1 MNLVLLLHLV
11 CIRTANADFFN
22 FDSISNVSTYYFN
35 YFYCNIWEG
44 ECQPNQDDATQQGKT
59 AKLYRLHFFRITT
72 PYFRVA
78 HLANVTISLSLY
90 MYFFAVPSRDL
101 WASFP
106 QDYVNLLHQW
116 YCSLGQCCESGDC
129 RITNNV
135 TGLSKDLQTQL
146 HGQHLAQSVVL
157 KAIQGFIN
165 NPDSN
170 KPLTLS
176 FHGWSGTGKNFV
188 ARMIAD
194 NLYRDGV
201 KSECV
206 RLFIAPFHF
215 PHARLVDTYKGQLR
229 EAIRDMV
236 LRCPQTLFI
245 FDEAEK
251 LHPGLIDAIK
261 PFMDHYDNVDGV
273 SYRRAIFLFL
283 SNIGGAA
290 INDVALD
297 FWHSGQNR
305 EDIGME
311 DLEHRLRAETIESE
325 GGFAQSELMSGHLID
340 FYVPFLPLEYRHIKL
355 CARDAFAARGL
366 DADEDT
372 LDEVAKAMLYV
383 PKEERLFSAQGCK
396 SIPQRINF
404 FLP

>member
-1 MNLVLLLHLV
+1 MILLSLLPV
-11 CIRTANADFFN
+11 IWAVSVKADFFQ

-35 YFYCNIWEG
+35 YIYCNIWEG
-44 ECQPNQDDATQQGKT
+44 ECQPNQDDATQQ
-59 AKLYRLHFFRITT
+59 
-72 PYFRVA
+72 
-78 HLANVTISLSLY
+78 
-90 MYFFAVPSRDL
+90 VPSGDF
-101 WASFP
+101 WSVFP
-106 QDYVNLLHQW
+106 QDYMRTLSEW
-116 YCSLGQCCESGDC
+116 YCSLGQCCDTGDC
-129 RITNNV
+129 RITNNI
-135 TGLSKDLQTQL
+135 TGLARDLELRL
-146 HGQHLAQSVVL
+146 HGQHLAHSVVL
-157 KAIQGFIN
+157 KAVQGFIS
-165 NPDSN
+165 NPDPN

-188 ARMIAD
+188 ARLVAD

-215 PHARLVDTYKGQLR
+215 PHAKLVDVYKGQLR
-229 EAIRDMV
+229 EAVRDTV
-236 LRCPQTLFI
+236 LRCQQALFI

-251 LHPGLIDAIK
+251 LHPGLIDAVK
-261 PFMDHYDNVDGV
+261 PYMDHYDNVDGV

-290 INDVALD
+290 INDVTLD

-311 DLEHRLRAETIESE
+311 DLEHRIRSEAVESQ
-325 GGFAQSELMSGHLID
+325 GGFSQSELMSGHLID
-340 FYVPFLPLEYRHIKL
+340 FFVPFLPLEYRHVKL
-355 CARDAFAARGL
+355 CARDAYAARGL
-366 DADEDT
+366 QPSEAT
-372 LDEVAKAMLYV
+372 LDEVAKAMVYA
-383 PKEERLFSAQGCK
+383 PKEEKLFSVQGCK

>member
-1 MNLVLLLHLV
+1 MIVLV
-11 CIRTANADFFN
+11 FFSALSAASVKGDLFH

-35 YFYCNIWEG
+35 YLYCHVWEG
-44 ECQPNQDDATQQGKT
+44 ECQPNQDDAAQQVPTG
-59 AKLYRLHFFRITT
+59 
-72 PYFRVA
+72 
-78 HLANVTISLSLY
+78 SMWSWLS
-90 MYFFAVPSRDL
+90 
-101 WASFP
+101 
-106 QDYVNLLHQW
+106 QDYMGMMTNW
-116 YCSLGQCCESGDC
+116 YCSIGQCCDSGDC
-129 RITNNV
+129 RIINNI
-135 TGLSKDLQTQL
+135 TGLEWDLQLKL

-165 NPDSN
+165 NPESN

-188 ARMIAD
+188 ARLVAD

-206 RLFIAPFHF
+206 RLFISLFHF
-215 PHARLVDTYKGQLR
+215 PHARLVDVYKGQLR

-261 PFMDHYDNVDGV
+261 PYMDHYDNVDGV

-311 DLEHRLRAETIESE
+311 DLEHRLRAESMEAE

-340 FYVPFLPLEYRHIKL
+340 FFVPFLPLEYRHVKL
-355 CARDAFAARGL
+355 CARDAFAIRGMEP
-366 DADEDT
+366 DETT

-383 PKEERLFSAQGCK
+383 PKEEKLFSAQGCK

-404 FLP
+404 FLH